1 MSRILLIPF
10 LLGDLFKDIAKNLKN
25 NNDILNLTK
34 PDVVREVYEAYLQAG
49 ADIIE
54 TNTFNGQSIS

>member
-1 MSRILLIPF
+1 MSRFLLIPF

-34 PDVVREVYEAYLQAG
+34 PDIVREVYEAYL
-49 ADIIE
+49 
-54 TNTFNGQSIS
+54 